1 MESVENMKRIK
12 LAYCLKAFEVGG
24 IEKYIKT
31 LLSSIDRNQFEP
43 ILYCNHTRRTSLFL
57 QEVVN
62 KGIKIVFLSEA
73 EPFEGYN
80 NIKVM
85 QKDSNRALRLLRDA
99 YHFFMPINIRRTL
112 YIVPEIFRNVP
123 KLHKEFL
130 REKIDV
136 IHFNSGY
143 LLWLLPEIIAARLAN
158 IPQRIVTIHNCPVWR
173 DSKVEEFFH
182 KAFVAGALTFVNKI
196 IAVSETAKDV
206 FVSQFKLLSKKV
218 TVIHNGLNFAEIDN
232 QLRNIDINEGKRRF
246 FIEDNSFTIGMI
258 ARLGPEKGHKFLIES
273 AKLVKDK
280 YPLIKINIL
289 LAGDGPVKEELIR
302 LAVSKG
308 VYSCIKFLGHTTNVY
323 EVISVCDIVV
333 LPSLMEGLGF
343 SLIEGMACYKA
354 VIATDIGGMKN
365 VVDGSTG
372 ILVPLGNSTAL
383 AEAIVSLMRDRKKRK
398 EMGLAGRKKVEA
410 LFRQDEMIRK
420 TVNLYN

>member
-1 MESVENMKRIK
+1 MKKIK
-12 LAYCLKAFEVGG
+12 LAYCLKAFEIGG
-24 IEKYIKT
+24 IEKYIKII
-31 LLSSIDRNQFEP
+31 LDNIDRRRFEP
-43 ILYCNHTRRTSLFL
+43 MLYCNYTQRTSPFL
-57 QEVVN
+57 KEIAGR
-62 KGIKIVFLSEA
+62 GIKIVFSSEA
-73 EPFEGYN
+73 KHFEQYKN
-80 NIKVM
+80 TKIM
-85 QKDSNRALRLLRDA
+85 QNGSKGTIRLLRHL
-99 YHFFMPINIRRTL
+99 YHFVMPTSIRRTL
-112 YIVPEIFRNVP
+112 YIVPEIFRNAP

-143 LLWLLPEIIAARLAN
+143 LLWLLPEIIAARVAN
-158 IPQRIVTIHNCPVWR
+158 IPQRILTIHNCAVWQNSILER
-173 DSKVEEFFH
+173 FFH
-182 KAFVAGALTFVNKI
+182 KTLVVGILMCVSKI

-308 VYSCIKFLGHTTNVY
+308 VDSCIKFLGHTTNVY